1 MVLAVG
7 FIGEKLLCRKLNTL
21 IQSIK
26 DQQSDQWHVVFG
38 YAVFRLL
45 FELAGAL
52 FFGVF
57 GWIAL
62 YLLVNEEAAFFFTL
76 EELIGA
82 VVLFRICVVVS
93 RAVLAPHS
101 AGIRPIALSND
112 DALAFHRWA
121 VVFMGSYVFIGFSGD
136 IIIHPITV
144 PVLQRASGVL
154 IGLTLVIIL
163 IVFVWSNRP
172 RLARLFS
179 TGAAEQPASALGQL
193 LSQSWVFM
201 ATAWLLML
209 WVNWAYA
216 IFTGDI
222 ARQHSTEISWWITLL
237 FPVGDRLVHAVLNK
251 VTTLEFLRETSFA
264 ARRERFVSVVQSCV
278 RAILVVVALTA
289 LAVTWNLAGA
299 DLLQSQ
305 AGQQVVWSAV
315 DIGVTLLIAYILYEV
330 VMSMLDKHIPEES
343 EQHEEF
349 EGDIGG
355 AGATRE
361 ETLAPLL
368 RGVFLVVLAI
378 IVILTVLSSMGVQI
392 LPLIAGASIIGIAIG
407 FGSQKLVA
415 DIISGIFF
423 LIDDAFR
430 RGEYIDVG
438 SVKGTVEKISV
449 RSLQLRHHMGALHT
463 IPFGEIRHL
472 TNFSRDWVM
481 MKLKLRLTYDTD
493 PEKVRKLVKKLGQQL
508 LEEEEIGEKFLQP
521 LKSQGVYSMEDDS
534 AMIIRVKFMTRP
546 GDQFEIRKTVYTKIR
561 ELFEREGIEIA
572 HRVVSVRLDGEG
584 AANLSEEEKK
594 RVAGAVLENPGT
606 ASKEAT

>member
-1 MVLAVG
+1 M
-7 FIGEKLLCRKLNTL
+7 
-21 IQSIK
+21 
-26 DQQSDQWHVVFG
+26 
-38 YAVFRLL
+38 
-45 FELAGAL
+45 
-52 FFGVF
+52 
-57 GWIAL
+57 
-62 YLLVNEEAAFFFTL
+62 
-76 EELIGA
+76 
-82 VVLFRICVVVS
+82 
-93 RAVLAPHS
+93 
-101 AGIRPIALSND
+101 
-112 DALAFHRWA
+112 
-121 VVFMGSYVFIGFSGD
+121 
-136 IIIHPITV
+136 
-144 PVLQRASGVL
+144 
-154 IGLTLVIIL
+154 
-163 IVFVWSNRP
+163 
-172 RLARLFS
+172 
-179 TGAAEQPASALGQL
+179 
-193 LSQSWVFM
+193 
-201 ATAWLLML
+201 
-209 WVNWAYA
+209 
-216 IFTGDI
+216 
-222 ARQHSTEISWWITLL
+222 
-237 FPVGDRLVHAVLNK
+237 
-251 VTTLEFLRETSFA
+251 
-264 ARRERFVSVVQSCV
+264 
-278 RAILVVVALTA
+278 
-289 LAVTWNLAGA
+289 
-299 DLLQSQ
+299 
-305 AGQQVVWSAV
+305 VWSAV

-415 DIISGIFF
+415 DIISGMFF

-438 SVKGTVEKISV
+438 DVKGTVEKISV

-561 ELFEREGIEIA
+561 ELFEREGIEFA